1 MRSADGVYFTRFGAR
16 KLAHHVEREILRA
29 LGNGAGPVALPLEPA
44 PLGSGAEARPLAGP
58 VVPLTVSAGG
68 GSELLGSEGG
78 PGPAATDP
86 LVARV
91 LSRGEALDPQRGR
104 ADDFSWPRT
113 SAAAPV
119 ASTDAFRPEATE
131 AAAAAPAKTQASRT
145 DLPKAQARAPAR
157 VADVPNSDAVAV
169 PVRARRP
176 NPPRPPADTALRPP
190 MPIRP
195 SAGIPNV
202 VR

>member
-1 MRSADGVYFTRFGAR
+1 
-16 KLAHHVEREILRA
+16 VEREILRA

-58 VVPLTVSAGG
+58 VVPLTVSTGG
-68 GSELLGSEGG
+68 GDELLGSERG
-78 PGPAATDP
+78 PRPAAPDP

-119 ASTDAFRPEATE
+119 ASADAFRPG
-131 AAAAAPAKTQASRT
+131 AAAEAPAETQAPRT
-145 DLPKAQARAPAR
+145 DLPKAQARATAR
-157 VADVPNSDAVAV
+157 AADIPNGDAAAV

-176 NPPRPPADTALRPP
+176 NPPPPPADAAPRPP